1 MADTSVS
8 YKCPNCSAPLSFQP
22 GHDKVTCEYCGTE
35 FEVKTIEEMF
45 NKQEERAAQA
55 AEAKEAKWDTEHAGS
70 EFTED
75 ESAFL
80 KTFTCSSCGAE
91 LVCDEN
97 TMATECCYCGNPTMI
112 PSRFKGMLKP
122 DYVIPFKKT
131 KEEAVEALKKFYEGR
146 KLLPDAFTAN
156 NRVEDIQPMYV
167 PFWLFDSEVTASAA
181 FKAEN
186 DVVFDTGDAIVT
198 ETSVF
203 DVERTGCMKFERIP
217 VDGSEKMDDA
227 YMESIEPFDY
237 SEMVP
242 FTTAYAGV
250 LEETVTGYMRHQMES
265 CAVRKDVGSVKY
277 ALVPVW
283 ILTTRYQN
291 QPYTFMMNGQTGKFI
306 GSLPWDKGKA
316 NKYQALATL
325 IPAPIIYFIAKFFMG

>member
-8 YKCPNCSAPLSFQP
+8 YKCPNCSAPLSFLP

-45 NKQEERAAQA
+45 AKQEERAAQA
-55 AEAKEAKWDTEHAGS
+55 EEAREAKWDTAHAGS

-75 ESAFL
+75 ETAFL
-80 KTFTCSSCGAE
+80 KSFTCSTCGAE

-146 KLLPDAFTAN
+146 
-156 NRVEDIQPMYV
+156 
-167 PFWLFDSEVTASAA
+167 
-181 FKAEN
+181 
-186 DVVFDTGDAIVT
+186 
-198 ETSVF
+198 
-203 DVERTGCMKFERIP
+203 DVERVGTMKFERIP

-242 FTTAYAGV
+242 FTTAYLTGYLADKYDVSAEDSVPRADKRVEYSAAGV
-250 LEETVTGYMRHQMES
+250 LEETVTGYMRHQVES
-265 CAVRKDVGSVKY
+265 CAIRKDVGSVKY

-283 ILTTRYQN
+283 ILTTRYKD
-291 QPYTFMMNGQTGKFI
+291 QPYTFMMNGQTGKFV

-316 NKYQALATL
+316 TKYQALATL
-325 IPAPIIYFIAKFFMG
+325 IPLPIVYFIAKFLLG